1 MKKKGKSKVAMV
13 NLLTT
18 PSPRSSPPYDS
29 PASAIFVRTAS
40 TSKNTKRATV
50 DHAKSQALK
59 TVSNVSELK
68 DLAATRLDELK
79 GLIDRSH
86 SEIFND
92 LEASQLRLRK
102 RLKMQTQ
109 SCQQMM
115 DEADKEY
122 KKVSERIAEN
132 QELMKASYKE
142 FVADAQISASRAC
155 KTSVANLS
163 QSFDKAIDSLR
174 NRFGISST

>member
-1 MKKKGKSKVAMV
+1 MV
-13 NLLTT
+13 DLLKT

-29 PASAIFVRTAS
+29 PKSAIFTRTAS
-40 TSKNTKRATV
+40 TSKNTKRSTV
-50 DHAKSQALK
+50 DLAKSQTLK

-68 DLAATRLDELK
+68 DFAATRLDELK
-79 GLIDRSH
+79 SLIDRSH
-86 SEIFND
+86 SEILND

-109 SCQQMM
+109 SCRQIM

-142 FVADAQISASRAC
+142 FIADAQISASRAC
-155 KTSVANLS
+155 KTSIGDLS
-163 QSFDKAIDSLR
+163 QSFDKAIESLR
-174 NRFGISST
+174 NRYGISST

>member
-1 MKKKGKSKVAMV
+1 MV

-102 RLKMQTQ
+102 RLKTQ

-122 KKVSERIAEN
+122 KKVSERIAAEN

-142 FVADAQISASRAC
+142 FVADAQISASRG
-155 KTSVANLS
+155 TFV
-163 QSFDKAIDSLR
+163 
-174 NRFGISST
+174 